1 MIFAALRPVAGFIAL
16 SIFPLPSLAYEYSV
30 RHAFCTDYAR
40 GKSSIYSSS
49 FQYDLQVAYNACM
62 KDANNLIRLHEQ
74 RKKESAARFRRQ
86 QAEWRQEAEQRKRQE
101 EQRKR
106 QEEQRI
112 KNMTEDL
119 SDIFR

>member
-1 MIFAALRPVAGFIAL
+1 MRAAAFFIIL
-16 SIFPLPSLAYEYSV
+16 SIFPIPSLAYEYSV
-30 RHAFCTDYAR
+30 RNAFCTDYAR
-40 GKSSIYSSS
+40 GKSSINSSS

-74 RKKESAARFRRQ
+74 RKKESADRYRRQ

-106 QEEQRI
+106 KEEQRI
-112 KNMTEDL
+112 KNMTENL